1 MLIVL
6 VKALNKD
13 KARFNGRKTS
23 LQSSSLKD
31 TISAEVSTV
40 PTASDQLKRPTR
52 PSLRHVDSIHEQE
65 ESVVKPPPTSR
76 PRQLSA
82 ATISGSSSLSSTR
95 VRSASSADPMMVK
108 TTPYP
113 PPKLP
118 RSDLGSFLDLPNPPP
133 SKVQQKRAKTLPQV
147 SGFNSSQPP
156 RTRTVARKRESL
168 DLDDIMGGSDDGE
181 EPEKLKSPP
190 THRGI
195 SANARELIDF
205 LAEGPPEPPVTSPST
220 NSLLTPKKTG
230 RLQRMISKITLNGN
244 EKVRSDNDSGKS
256 SPRGTDFSTPLLPN
270 KSLTNL
276 SPLANKPVPPRYPT
290 DLPSATSTES
300 RGSADNAL
308 PGHRERKQS
317 FSRKPVP
324 PFNPKTLPPS
334 HSSPTLAPGMGTT
347 DVDSPVPPVPTK
359 LTVSAVSKR
368 SGESSSSGV
377 VESPV
382 LSTSE
387 SKPVTVQPPERS
399 SSKVTPSPAAK
410 RPGQLRSTP
419 PPTILPSIVNHAHDM
434 RRLLSHST
442 SAIECRLLVDIFLTR
457 AGLVVDSS
465 ELQALA
471 SAPVDPEV
479 AARESQVE
487 KAIVELFLGD
497 NHDDEESS
505 EPSAQAEPAA
515 EPTPP
520 VVLVTP

>member
-1 MLIVL
+1 
-6 VKALNKD
+6 
-13 KARFNGRKTS
+13 
-23 LQSSSLKD
+23 
-31 TISAEVSTV
+31 
-40 PTASDQLKRPTR
+40 
-52 PSLRHVDSIHEQE
+52 
-65 ESVVKPPPTSR
+65 
-76 PRQLSA
+76 
-82 ATISGSSSLSSTR
+82 
-95 VRSASSADPMMVK
+95 
-108 TTPYP
+108 
-113 PPKLP
+113 
-118 RSDLGSFLDLPNPPP
+118 
-133 SKVQQKRAKTLPQV
+133 
-147 SGFNSSQPP
+147 
-156 RTRTVARKRESL
+156 
-168 DLDDIMGGSDDGE
+168 MGGSDDGE
-181 EPEKLKSPP
+181 EPETPKSPP

-205 LAEGPPEPPVTSPST
+205 LAEGPPEPPVTSPSA

-244 EKVRSDNDSGKS
+244 EKARSDNDSGKS
-256 SPRGTDFSTPLLPN
+256 SPRRTDFSTPLLPN

-276 SPLANKPVPPRYPT
+276 NPLANKPVPPRYPT

-308 PGHRERKQS
+308 PAPRERKQS

-324 PFNPKTLPPS
+324 PFNPKTLPPD

-347 DVDSPVPPVPTK
+347 DVDSPVPPVPINF
-359 LTVSAVSKR
+359 TVSTVSKR

-387 SKPVTVQPPERS
+387 SKPIAVQAPERS
-399 SSKVTPSPAAK
+399 SSKGVLSPAAK
-410 RPGQLRSTP
+410 RPAQSRPKS
-419 PPTILPSIVNHAHDM
+419 PPTTLPSIVNHAHDM

-487 KAIVELFLGD
+487 KAIVELFLGGD
-497 NHDDEESS
+497 HDDEESS
-505 EPSAQAEPAA
+505 EPSIPSVQVEPAA
-515 EPTPP
+515 EPAQP